1 MWSDVLEV
9 TVVVLLSDEF
19 RKCDAARPV
28 RGGKYAIVRHQNH
41 EELAYILEMPKEP
54 RDAQKE
60 FDIEKEAS
68 YVISVINPKKPAAS
82 AAADGGSYPNAEELP
97 MYPEGVLNE
106 FKNSDI
112 FVSLSRDS
120 RLIDYKNAQ
129 IIPSGAREGRDVI
142 KNELGVEIE
151 DESSKSADIFDKLK
165 VRKDQVPTRPLTER
179 KLE

>member
-19 RKCDAARPV
+19 RKGDAARPV
-28 RGGKYAIVRHQNH
+28 GEGKYAIVRYQNH

-82 AAADGGSYPNAEELP
+82 AAADGGSYPSAEELP

-112 FVSLSRDS
+112 FVGS
-120 RLIDYKNAQ
+120 
-129 IIPSGAREGRDVI
+129 VH
-142 KNELGVEIE
+142 
-151 DESSKSADIFDKLK
+151 
-165 VRKDQVPTRPLTER
+165 LTINV
-179 KLE
+179 